1 MEPIVTLRGVRRV
14 QDKVQGGKEEL
25 EEEGD
30 EVRKD
35 KDHMRAIRMRWN
47 RRHALMKLRSS

>member
-14 QDKVQGGKEEL
+14 QDKVQGETEEL
-25 EEEGD
+25 EEVGD

-35 KDHMRAIRMRWN
+35 KDHMCAIRMRLN
-47 RRHALMKLRSS
+47 RRHEFVKLRSS

>member
-1 MEPIVTLRGVRRV
+1 MEPILTLWGVRRV
-14 QDKVQGGKEEL
+14 YHEVEGGKEEL

-35 KDHMRAIRMRWN
+35 KDHMCAMWMRWN
-47 RRHALMKLRSS
+47 CF